1 MLCHPPRV
9 RNRGFRALL
18 ASRALSVAG
27 DSLSLVALMLHVASS
42 TGQAFAVAVLLLVG
56 DFAPALLGPLT
67 GAVADRF
74 DRRRLM
80 IGCEVTQAVAVGV
93 LALTLPPLPWL
104 LVLVAVRAVA
114 AQLFLPAS
122 RAAVPALVPDA
133 DLPAAN
139 AALGLAANAAEV
151 VGPFLAAALLP
162 LVGTRGVLAV
172 DALTFLISAVLLRFL
187 GRTSSAPP
195 ENGLLTDARAGL
207 GHLLR
212 TPLLRAVVVGF
223 CGVVAFNGVD
233 DVALV
238 VLGATGP
245 AAGLLLGAAGV
256 GLLLGYALLG
266 RYGSALGPRLLILAG
281 FGVNSLGNL
290 LTGVAATV
298 FAAAFTAQAVRGL
311 GIAAMDVGTNTAL
324 HRLVPEHLLGRAFG
338 NLYGAVGVAAAV
350 SYLGGALLLDGTSA
364 AFTLV
369 SAGAGGLA
377 VTAATA
383 LALRTWTPPR
393 RIER

>member
-1 MLCHPPRV
+1 VLCRDL
-9 RNRGFRALL
+9 RAERTGFRALW

-27 DSLSLVALMLHVASS
+27 DSLTLVALMLHVAST
-42 TGQAFAVAVLLLVG
+42 TGQALAVAVLLLVG
-56 DFAPALLGPLT
+56 DFAPALLGPFT
-67 GAVADRF
+67 GAIADRF
-74 DRRRLM
+74 DRRRVM
-80 IGCEVTQAVAVGV
+80 IGCELVQAVAVGV

-104 LVLVAVRAVA
+104 LALVAVRAVA
-114 AQLFLPAS
+114 AQIFLPAS

-162 LVGTRGVLAV
+162 LIGTRGVLTL
-172 DALTFLISAVLLRFL
+172 DALTFLASAGLLRFL
-187 GRTSSAPP
+187 GRTSSAQRSTT
-195 ENGLLTDARAGL
+195 LLGDARTGL

-212 TPLLRAVVVGF
+212 TPVLRAVVLGF

-238 VLGATGP
+238 VLGGTAP
-245 AAGLLLGAAGV
+245 RAGLLLGAAGV
-256 GLLLGYALLG
+256 GLLLGYPLLG
-266 RYGSALGPRLLILAG
+266 RYGTGFGPRLLIIAG

-290 LTGVAATV
+290 LTGATAGV
-298 FAAAFTAQAVRGL
+298 LAAAFVAQAVRGL
-311 GIAAMDVGTNTAL
+311 GIAAMDIGTNTAL
-324 HRLVPEHLLGRAFG
+324 QRLVPDHLLGRAFG

-350 SYLGGALLLDGTSA
+350 SYLGGAFVLDGTSA
-364 AFTLV
+364 PLTLV

-383 LALRTWTPPR
+383 LALRAWTTPPR
-393 RIER
+393 IER